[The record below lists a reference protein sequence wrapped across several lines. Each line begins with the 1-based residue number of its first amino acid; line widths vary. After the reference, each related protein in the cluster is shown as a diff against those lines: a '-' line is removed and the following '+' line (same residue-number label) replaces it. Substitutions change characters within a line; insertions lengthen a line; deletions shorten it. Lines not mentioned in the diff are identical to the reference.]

1 MESPEYSRGVRAG
14 GDPASRRRDKLAAS
28 AAVRGSIPSGRLD
41 RIGGRAQRTM
51 VMNRSR
57 LALPPKVSRRI
68 WMQALVTGAS
78 RGLGLEM
85 TRQLL
90 VRGDRVAAAC
100 RHPGRALALTRLA
113 GEHPGRLHVLPL
125 DLTDPRSI
133 AEVAREIGALDLD
146 IDLLV
151 NNAGVLIEGERF
163 GAIESKSLRES
174 FSVNAEG
181 ALLLTQAL
189 NAQLADGAKVVN
201 LSSTLGS
208 IARTDSLY
216 SPSYSI
222 SKAALNM
229 ATRLLSIA
237 LAERGIIVVAVS
249 PGWVQTDMGGS
260 GATLKPDVSIA
271 SMLRVI
277 DHLKASDNGRFLSQN
292 GETIPW

>member
-1 MESPEYSRGVRAG
+1 
-14 GDPASRRRDKLAAS
+14 
-28 AAVRGSIPSGRLD
+28 
-41 RIGGRAQRTM
+41 
-51 VMNRSR
+51 
-57 LALPPKVSRRI
+57 
-68 WMQALVTGAS
+68 MQVLISGAS

-125 DLTDPRSI
+125 DLTEPRSI
-133 AEVAREIGALDLD
+133 AEVAREIAALDLD

-208 IARTDSLY
+208 ISRTDSLY

-237 LAERGIIVVAVS
+237 LAERGIIVVALS

-277 DHLKASDNGRFLSQN
+277 DHLKVSDNGRFLSQN